1 MKRKIAAHYLL
12 SSNKFEKNGIITLD
26 ENGVIESIELGVEN
40 IDSHSNVEFYNGVL
54 VPGFVNC
61 HSHLEYSY
69 VKGMIPAGGGL
80 GEFIRSII
88 EIKIKDEVSDETK
101 IEAAQYWD
109 AVMAKQGVVAVG
121 DHNNNDYVYGVK
133 QKSQIKYLNFVE
145 LYDMDGNTAEQTYE
159 WGLNRV
165 NESRNYGF
173 ISSIVPHANYT
184 MEQELINLT
193 GGSKTGENGVKA
205 DGIVSVHFKESLD
218 LGGEGEF
225 DAIFE
230 GLSADRDRILLVH
243 SIYATRDDIK
253 KMKSKLGDKISVVM
267 CPVSNLY
274 IENNMADLK
283 MLQEEGIL
291 VTLGTDS
298 LSSNVSLSMVEE
310 MKALQNKYNE
320 LPLAEIVKM
329 ATENGAFTLGIDKT
343 YGTFEVGKQPGV
355 VLLSGIDFNTMKLTD
370 KAESKRLI

>member
-12 SSNKFEKNGIITLD
+12 ISNKFERNGIITLD
-26 ENGVIESIELGVEN
+26 ENGVVENIELGVED
-40 IDSHSNVEFYNGVL
+40 IDSRSNVEFYNGVL

-69 VKGMIPAGGGL
+69 VKGLIPPGGGL
-80 GEFIRSII
+80 GEFIRTII
-88 EIKIKDEVSDETK
+88 EIKIKDEIAEPTK

-109 AVMAKQGVVAVG
+109 AIMAQQGVVAVG
-121 DHNNNDYVYGVK
+121 DHNNNDYVYDVK
-133 QKSQIKYLNFVE
+133 KNSKIKYFNFIE
-145 LYDMDGNTAEQTYE
+145 LYDMDGNTAQQTYE
-159 WGLNRV
+159 WGLERV
-165 NESRNYGF
+165 KESRAYGF
-173 ISSIVPHANYT
+173 VSSIGPHANYT

-193 GGSKTGENGVKA
+193 GGSQIGDNGVKA

-218 LGGEGEF
+218 LGGGGEF
-225 DAIFE
+225 DAIYE

-253 KMKSKLGDKISVVM
+253 KMKSKLGDKITVVM

-274 IENNMADLK
+274 IENNMADLV
-283 MLQEEGIL
+283 MLQEEGVL

-310 MKALQNKYNE
+310 MKALQNKFSH
-320 LPLAEIVKM
+320 LSLAEIVKM
-329 ATENGAFTLGIDKT
+329 ATENGAITLGIDDI
-343 YGTFEVGKQPGV
+343 YGTLEVGKQPGV
-355 VLLSGIDFNTMKLTD
+355 VLLSGLDFESMILTD